1 MLGCLARWAPISPK
15 PETIFTTPSGN
26 PAYWIYYATLRAV
39 KGVCQAVFMTTVQ
52 PAANAGANFQDNI
65 TNGKFQGI
73 I

>member
-39 KGVCQAVFMTTVQ
+39 KGVC
-52 PAANAGANFQDNI
+52 
-65 TNGKFQGI
+65 
-73 I
+73 